1 MQQFLEFLL
10 GSFAALFPIVDPVGT
25 VPVFLVLT
33 VGASKQRRRQLALK
47 TALSVI
53 AVLVLFLLVGGAI
66 LRYFGISL
74 AMVRIAGGIVIFNAA
89 WQTMNAQPKL
99 TTSENQAAVRQVDH
113 HDDISFVPMTIPM
126 LAGPGSIAVTL
137 GLSAQAGQSLTVET
151 GLNLLAASL
160 AIFLIGVSVY
170 IALRSSNLILL
181 GLGETGIR
189 ALSRIF
195 GLFIMAIGVQ
205 LILNGVADWLSGLAI
220 F

>member
-1 MQQFLEFLL
+1 M
-10 GSFAALFPIVDPVGT
+10 
-25 VPVFLVLT
+25 
-33 VGASKQRRRQLALK
+33 
-47 TALSVI
+47 
-53 AVLVLFLLVGGAI
+53 
-66 LRYFGISL
+66 
-74 AMVRIAGGIVIFNAA
+74 
-89 WQTMNAQPKL
+89 
-99 TTSENQAAVRQVDH
+99 
-113 HDDISFVPMTIPM
+113 
-126 LAGPGSIAVTL
+126 
-137 GLSAQAGQSLTVET
+137 ET